1 MNLSFSQF
9 SWVCKNS
16 LIVETGR
23 EIHKYGDTEIIET
36 AKSTQENRWNH
47 EVEIKDK
54 SMGCMKCVAL
64 RKNPDF

>member
-1 MNLSFSQF
+1 M
-9 SWVCKNS
+9 K
-16 LIVETGR
+16 TGR

-64 RKNPDF
+64 RKKSRFLRHLGFSMRFERARHS

>member
-1 MNLSFSQF
+1 ME
-9 SWVCKNS
+9 K
-16 LIVETGR
+16 
-23 EIHKYGDTEIIET
+23 TEIIET
-36 AKSTQENRWNH
+36 AKSTQENRGNH